1 MAQLK
6 DTLITGD
13 LAVTGNFPS
22 KVFYLDCTQVYDS
35 TTQTTIYKTTDL
47 YTGGDL
53 YNLIETK
60 LNNGYLIVL
69 RVSVESGLSDS
80 SYEYYYLDSSFIY
93 NSNPR

>member
-22 KVFYLDCTQVYDS
+22 KVFYLDCTEVYDS

-47 YTGGDL
+47 YNGGDL

-60 LNNGYLIVL
+60 LASGYLIVL
-69 RVSVESGLSDS
+69 RVNSAAQSGIPTYFYLTGTVDS
-80 SYEYYYLDSSFIY
+80 T
-93 NSNPR
+93 PR

>member
-22 KVFYLDCTQVYDS
+22 KVFYLDATFSAGSYYLS
-35 TTQTTIYKTTDL
+35 DL
-47 YTGGDL
+47 YSSQEL

-60 LNNGYLIVL
+60 LFNGYLIVL
-69 RVSVESGLSDS
+69 RVTQANGSSPEYFYLTSTVDS
-80 SYEYYYLDSSFIY
+80 T
-93 NSNPR
+93 PM

>member
-35 TTQTTIYKTTDL
+35 TTQTTTYKTTNS
-47 YTGGDL
+47 YTGGEL

-60 LNNGYLIVL
+60 LSNGYLIIL
-69 RVSVESGLSDS
+69 RVNSSNVAPKYFYLTDTVDS
-80 SYEYYYLDSSFIY
+80 T
-93 NSNPR
+93 PR